1 MQDRHDRE
9 QRALDAI
16 SRELA
21 DSDPGLA
28 GQLGTFNRL
37 VSAEEMPGRDS
48 IPPAPRPAPGKPRN
62 PRWPRSPRRRLP
74 LAWIAMLV
82 WLLIAIALI
91 AVALLLGHSG
101 RASASASV
109 GTSSAHARAVTTAI
123 SATRA
128 MSM

>member
-1 MQDRHDRE
+1 MQDRHDPE

-16 SRELA
+16 SHELA

-28 GQLGTFNRL
+28 GQLSTFNRL
-37 VSAEEMPGRDS
+37 VSAEEMPGRER
-48 IPPAPRPAPGKPRN
+48 IQPTPRPAPGKPRR
-62 PRWPRSPRRRLP
+62 PRGPRRPRRRLP

-82 WLLIAIALI
+82 WLLIAIALLAI
-91 AVALLLGHSG
+91 ALLLRH
-101 RASASASV
+101 SASA

>member
-1 MQDRHDRE
+1 MQDRHDPE

-16 SRELA
+16 SHELA

-28 GQLGTFNRL
+28 GQLSTFNRL
-37 VSAEEMPGRDS
+37 VSAEEMPGRER
-48 IPPAPRPAPGKPRN
+48 IQPTPRPVPGR
-62 PRWPRSPRRRLP
+62 PRRRLP

-91 AVALLLGHSG
+91 AVALLLRHS
-101 RASASASV
+101 ASASASV
-109 GTSSAHARAVTTAI
+109 GTSGAHARAVTTAI

-128 MSM
+128 MSI

>member
-1 MQDRHDRE
+1 MQDRHDPE

-16 SRELA
+16 SHELA

-28 GQLGTFNRL
+28 GQLSTFNRL
-37 VSAEEMPGRDS
+37 VSAEEMPGRER
-48 IPPAPRPAPGKPRN
+48 IQPTPRPVPGRPRR
-62 PRWPRSPRRRLP
+62 PGRRLP

-82 WLLIAIALI
+82 WLLIAIALLAI
-91 AVALLLGHSG
+91 ALLLRH
-101 RASASASV
+101 SASA

>member
-1 MQDRHDRE
+1 MQDRHGRE
-9 QRALDAI
+9 QRALDTI
-16 SRELA
+16 SHELA

-37 VSAEEMPGRDS
+37 VSAEEMPGRER
-48 IPPAPRPAPGKPRN
+48 IPSAPRPTRGKRRRPRR
-62 PRWPRSPRRRLP
+62 PRRLP

-82 WLLIAIALI
+82 WLLIAIALLAI
-91 AVALLLGHSG
+91 ALLLRH
-101 RASASASV
+101 SASV

>member
-1 MQDRHDRE
+1 VQDRHDRE

-16 SRELA
+16 SHELA

-37 VSAEEMPGRDS
+37 VSAEEMPGRER
-48 IPPAPRPAPGKPRN
+48 ILPTPGKPRG
-62 PRWPRSPRRRLP
+62 PRRRPP

-82 WLLIAIALI
+82 WLLIAIALL
-91 AVALLLGHSG
+91 AVAMLLRHS
-101 RASASASV
+101 
-109 GTSSAHARAVTTAI
+109 TSSAHAIAVTTAI